1 MKRKA
6 KITVETER
14 LLVVSRSHRV
24 VERWCQECRARVRMI
39 PLEEAA
45 AVAGVSQRRL
55 FNLAEGQEIHFME
68 TADGQVLFC
77 ANSLLTQRDQTAR
90 KSLRP

>member
-14 LLVVSRSHRV
+14 LLVISRAQRV
-24 VERWCQECRARVRMI
+24 VEHWCQECDATVRMI

-55 FNLAEGQEIHFME
+55 FNLAERREIHFME
-68 TADGQVLFC
+68 TADGQALFC
-77 ANSLLTQRDQTAR
+77 ANSLLTQRDQAAR
-90 KSLRP
+90 KSLRS

>member
-6 KITVETER
+6 TITVETER

-24 VERWCQECRARVRMI
+24 VEQWCQECRARVRMI

-55 FNLAEGQEIHFME
+55 FYMAEGQEIDLME
-68 TADGQVLFC
+68 KADGPALFC
-77 ANSLLTQRDQTAR
+77 ANSLLTQRDQAAR
-90 KSLRP
+90 LIPRP

>member
-6 KITVETER
+6 TITVETER

-24 VERWCQECRARVRMI
+24 VEQWCQECRARVRMI

-45 AVAGVSQRRL
+45 AVGGGWQRRR
-55 FNLAEGQEIHFME
+55 FYMGEGKGINVKV
-68 TADGQVLFC
+68 TPDGQALFC
-77 ANSLLTQRDQTAR
+77 ANSLLTQRDQAAR
-90 KSLRP
+90 LIPRP